1 MKTPH
6 RRATD
11 RRRGATD
18 RRSWPERRGYD
29 HRTDPPNH
37 PSWNEQVVQFVT
49 RYLFFGLGVV
59 FFNFTVHFTPLWM
72 PLYQVNIVYGV
83 YFVCN
88 TALFLHA
95 RRHPYAP
102 SRYRLA
108 MWLDIAMVS
117 ISLLNDP
124 YDIPPSALVYI
135 MVVLGNGMRYGMRLF
150 AEALAGCFG
159 SAMIILS
166 LRYLGAIHQF
176 SAGVVFLNLFG
187 AIILVYA
194 YILMSR
200 IEVSRRKLEQS
211 SNIDTL
217 TGLFNRRALFD
228 RAEHLFRR
236 IERNGHPLVVMF
248 ADMDKFK
255 HVNDT
260 YGHAI
265 GDRVLQ
271 CFARVLRESIRAGDL
286 AARHGG
292 DEFVLLLV
300 DTDLSQAQH
309 VARRVQDKIAAEA
322 GRLGVD
328 CSITIGMGQAPLHGS
343 TLSELLERV
352 DQALYHSKGH
362 HGRAGIMAVGAV
374 APGTEDLAAGSE
386 NSAA

>member
-18 RRSWPERRGYD
+18 RRSWSGRRSYE
-29 HRTDPPNH
+29 HRAEPPNH

-49 RYLFFGLGVV
+49 RYLFFGLGLV
-59 FFNFTVHFTPLWM
+59 FFNFTIHFTPLWM
-72 PLYQVNIVYGV
+72 PLHQINIVYGV

-88 TALFLHA
+88 TTLFLHA
-95 RRHPYAP
+95 RRHPYSP

-159 SAMIILS
+159 SAMVILS

-217 TGLFNRRALFD
+217 TGLFNRRALFE

-236 IERNGHPLVVMF
+236 TERSGHPLVVMF

-255 HVNDT
+255 DVNDT
-260 YGHAI
+260 HGHAM

-271 CFARVLRESIRAGDL
+271 RFAEVLRKSIRAGDL

-292 DEFVLLLV
+292 DEFVMLLV
-300 DTDLSQAQH
+300 DTDLSQAEH
-309 VARRVQDKIAAEA
+309 VARRIQDEIAGEA
-322 GRLGVD
+322 QRLGVD
-328 CSITIGMGQAPLHGS
+328 CSITIGMGEAPLHGT

-352 DQALYHSKGH
+352 DAALYHSKGK
-362 HGRAGIMAVGAV
+362 HGRAGIMAVTPGLAGA
-374 APGTEDLAAGSE
+374 AD
-386 NSAA
+386 SAA